1 MLDMRIDGIE
11 GVIELIDGEKINEL
25 SGKRLTA
32 YYLELVRMKTGMNR
46 KEFAD
51 WLHIPYR
58 TITDWER
65 AERQMPNYVLELIV
79 YKVNKEFSGDIKTMK
94 Q

>member
-1 MLDMRIDGIE
+1 MNDLIIDEIE
-11 GVIELIDGEKINEL
+11 GIIEFIDSKKVKEL

-46 KEFAD
+46 KEFAE

-65 AERQMPNYVLELIV
+65 AERQMPNYVLELIA
-79 YKVNKEFSGDIKTMK
+79 YKVNKEFSDNKTLM
-94 Q
+94 